1 MIFYNELGNGF
12 YSQIGQD
19 IWVLNTAKNKYFV
32 DIGAA
37 EGLSHSNSLKLEMEG
52 WEGICVE
59 PILSAYEQL
68 CKYRKC
74 IKINKAIWRENATV
88 EFLINTTETGMA
100 ASGIPGYFDNIHK
113 RSGLYQFIEAI
124 TLNQLLKENNAPKDM
139 GYLSIDT
146 EGTEYEI
153 LKAFDFSYT
162 FDCMTI
168 EHNFDNQKKRNI
180 NKLLTSNGYK
190 LHKEVEQDDFYVHE
204 RIK

>member
-1 MIFYNELGNGF
+1 MNLYSDFWRGF
-12 YSQIGQD
+12 YSGLGQD
-19 IWVLNTAKNKYFV
+19 MWVLNTAKNKYFV

-37 EGLSHSNSLKLEMEG
+37 DGFGHSNSLKLEMEG
-52 WEGICVE
+52 WNGICVE
-59 PILSAYEQL
+59 PVPSLYEILNQ
-68 CKYRKC
+68 CRRC
-74 IKINKAIWRENATV
+74 IKINKAAWRENTTID
-88 EFLINTTETGMA
+88 FLICNGPGL
-100 ASGIPGYFDNIHK
+100 SGIPGYFDNIHH
-113 RSGLYQFIEAI
+113 RDGSYNPIDTI

-168 EHNFDNQKKRNI
+168 EHNFDSQKKNNI
-180 NKLLTSNGYK
+180 NTLLTSNGYK
-190 LHKEVEQDDFYVHE
+190 LCKEVEQDDFYIHE